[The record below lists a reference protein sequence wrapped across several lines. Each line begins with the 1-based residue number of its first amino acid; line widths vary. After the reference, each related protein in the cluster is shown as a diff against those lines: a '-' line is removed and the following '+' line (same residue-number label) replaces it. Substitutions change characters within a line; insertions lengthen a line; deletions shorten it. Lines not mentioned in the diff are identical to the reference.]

1 MPDFIDSTQLEL
13 VHPDELIPIT
23 TETLGLYEAWIKYFV
38 FNRIVAFSNNHNGF
52 YDCRKENKYKTLL
65 YLDAKSGISI
75 KKICLRR
82 FRASLFII
90 VGSAKHLALLVYM
103 WYCTRIAYNTSR
115 RSKICSLQQKSKEKF
130 TLQREKHLCFLFLLW
145 LA

>member
-52 YDCRKENKYKTLL
+52 YDCRKENK
-65 YLDAKSGISI
+65 
-75 KKICLRR
+75 R
-82 FRASLFII
+82 
-90 VGSAKHLALLVYM
+90 
-103 WYCTRIAYNTSR
+103 
-115 RSKICSLQQKSKEKF
+115 
-130 TLQREKHLCFLFLLW
+130 
-145 LA
+145 